1 MKNKFSR
8 EELFDLCWERSIV
21 WFCMSYDLTY
31 QEFKSIC
38 ENHKIPLPPNGYWM
52 KRKYGKAISKP
63 KLPNMPDA
71 VDIELQIRTSENS
84 KYFKLAEKLK
94 TINDDHKISDLEV
107 PKRLPKKPDPIIME
121 MLSDNPKL
129 HPVINNVWDYTKRY
143 HYGRISV
150 NASKKPYKRAL
161 CFLNTF
167 IKVMKA
173 RGHYFLFCYGN
184 SYVVIEGIEFAIRMR
199 ERSKRIYEIEKS
211 GYRSS
216 RLESIGL
223 LSFLAGEYS
232 GKEWQETT
240 SKTLAEKLPLII
252 KYLEDIAKE
261 KREWHRENEIRLK
274 KEAVEKKK
282 QEEIEKLQKEEISML
297 SLIKQK
303 SDLWHEAN
311 KLRTFLIEYEKKVGL
326 SDEIKEQISFGLRKA
341 DWLDPLI
348 QKEDELFKEFDPFK
362 LLKTL

>member
-1 MKNKFSR
+1 MRDKFSR
-8 EELFDLCWERSIV
+8 EEFFDLCWQKSIV
-21 WFCMSYDLTY
+21 WFCKSYIVSY

-38 ENHKIPLPPNGYWM
+38 EKYNIPLPPNGYWM
-52 KRKYGKAISKP
+52 KRKYGKAVSKP
-63 KLPNMPDA
+63 NLPEMPNEG
-71 VDIELQIRTSENS
+71 DIELLIRIKENS
-84 KYFKLAEKLK
+84 KNSKPTEKLK
-94 TINDDHKISDLEV
+94 TIDFDHKISYLEV
-107 PKRLPKKPDPIIME
+107 PKRLPKKLDPIIME

-129 HPVINNVWDYTKRY
+129 HPVVNNVWDYTKRY
-143 HYGRISV
+143 NYGRISV
-150 NASKKPYKRAL
+150 DATGKPYRRAL

-199 ERSKRIYEIEKS
+199 ERSKRIYNTEKS
-211 GYRSS
+211 GYRTST
-216 RLESIGL
+216 LESIDL

-232 GKEWQETT
+232 GKEWQETIN
-240 SKTLAEKLPLII
+240 KTLAEKLPLII

-261 KREWHRENEIRLK
+261 KREWHMRNEIRLK
-274 KEAVEKKK
+274 EEAIEKKK
-282 QEEIEKLQKEEISML
+282 QEEIEKLQKEEIAML

-311 KLRTFLIEYEKKVGL
+311 KLRTFLIEYKKKVEL
-326 SDEIKEQISFGLRKA
+326 SDETKEQISFGLRKA

-348 QKEDELFKEFDPFK
+348 QMDDELFKDFDPYK
-362 LLKTL
+362 LLRSL